1 MLTECIN
8 SRKVLFRSA
17 DKTCDLTRDRT
28 DYILD
33 VSNGFMLFRP
43 LWATSSLWML
53 RIPLSQSLSFCG
65 PTSTYSL
72 LFQVP
77 SSQKTACTYFLTVK
91 PKCEA
96 PSSPMRKWGKGMAT
110 GHHKLEPKTQFLCSG
125 FKYTRQAKQL
135 WGRSLSFCIWQRSL
149 ENPSHILRCR
159 CLKKVIQELHG
170 FWEQKQ
176 LLIRS
181 ALPLKKIKDQ
191 GFWIRI

>member
-1 MLTECIN
+1 
-8 SRKVLFRSA
+8 
-17 DKTCDLTRDRT
+17 
-28 DYILD
+28 
-33 VSNGFMLFRP
+33 MLFRP

-53 RIPLSQSLSFCG
+53 RIPLSQSLSFCR

-125 FKYTRQAKQL
+125 FKYARQAKQL

-149 ENPSHILRCR
+149 ENPSRILRCR

-181 ALPLKKIKDQ
+181 ALPLKKNQRPRVLDKDLRH
-191 GFWIRI
+191 ITR